1 MLVDD
6 LLAEITKGSVNSGKL
21 NENLRAVS
29 VAIDKLLNML
39 AVADCPRN
47 TINLFFLFLRGML
60 MRVLVRMPRRIF
72 ARMLARMPV
81 VRCIPVGK
89 RQISRI
95 ACAGRIGIEIIRLN
109 NDEVLH
115 QINLFDISVE
125 LGTNPHNISQNQFAV
140 ILSDVGD
147 IFCEKMTLLSAN
159 FIYVRKTHY
168 TLLLKF
174 ALPANHTV
182 LLANQIALLAN
193 QLKSLLKLLV
203 ALADC
208 IDRLVKKLAGL
219 AFEFMCELVKLL
231 GVVSVVRKHIFQK
244 CESLLV

>member
-39 AVADCPRN
+39 AVTDCPRN
-47 TINLFFLFLRGML
+47 AVNLFFLFLRGML

-72 ARMLARMPV
+72 ARMLV
-81 VRCIPVGK
+81 VRRIPIGK
-89 RQISRI
+89 RQISSI

-109 NDEVLH
+109 NDEILH
-115 QINLFDISVE
+115 QINLFDISIE

-219 AFEFMCELVKLL
+219 AFEFMCELVKLF